1 MTFVEVVT
9 TIIIFRLLERDVIP
23 QLVSFLNK
31 KSKRK
36 GKKNGKN

>member
-9 TIIIFRLLERDVIP
+9 TIMVYRILEEIVTPLIVDK
-23 QLVSFLNK
+23 LLNK

-36 GKKNGKN
+36 GKKK